1 MVEESSEQI
10 FNGKPNIESKVVD
23 VRYKTLFEQV
33 NAAAFLTT
41 YEGKILE
48 ANHRS
53 CELFGYTLN
62 EFLHLSLKDILSL
75 NTDWSQFKEEIAAR
89 GGLHIETEC
98 VCKDG
103 SYLPVEISIS
113 LFKMDNKPV
122 MFALF
127 WDITNRR
134 EAENRL
140 KESEKKYHGLFEY
153 STDGILVLDTRGDI
167 LDVNTKFCEMLDTA
181 KDSIIGKNLFS
192 TEFITSKSRPIVV
205 HQFEQLLSDKIATN
219 YTTQIKTMQE
229 KLLDVEVSSFFLV
242 KKDKEVDNFILIIR
256 DITERS
262 EKDQKRIREHEL
274 LKTLLD
280 TIPDSVYFKDEK
292 NRFILVNKAKARH
305 SNVNPEEMIHKT
317 DFDFLP
323 EDQAKQIFEDDNKIM
338 QTGQPIIN
346 KLEKLTR
353 NDGSESWVFVTKVP
367 RYNDEGRIIGTMGI
381 SRDITQQKKVEMD
394 LMKLE
399 EHYKAVFENSSF
411 AIILTDENGHI
422 ISWNRFAEKLLNM
435 GQNELHMHHIKMVY
449 LSDEWERIQKEF
461 IQGNNLKQNI
471 ETKINKKDAPP
482 VDVNLSVNI
491 LKDKDGHIIGFTH
504 IINNILNMK
513 NNEN

>member
-1 MVEESSEQI
+1 MAEESSEQVFHVEPKI
-10 FNGKPNIESKVVD
+10 DSKTIE

-41 YEGKILE
+41 LEGQILE
-48 ANHRS
+48 ANHKAS
-53 CELFGYTLN
+53 ELFGYHLN

-75 NTDWSQFKEEIAAR
+75 DNDWSQFKEEIAAR
-89 GGLHIETEC
+89 GGFNIETES

-103 SYLPVEISIS
+103 SYIPVEISIS

-127 WDITNRR
+127 WDITERR
-134 EAENRL
+134 VAENRL

-153 STDGILVLDTRGDI
+153 STDGILVLDARGDI
-167 LDVNTKFCEMLDTA
+167 LDVNTKLCEMLDLT
-181 KDSIIGKNLFS
+181 KDNIIGKNLFS

-205 HQFEQLLSDKIATN
+205 KQFEQLLSDKTANN
-219 YTTQIKTMQE
+219 YTTQIKAMQE

-262 EKDQKRIREHEL
+262 EKDQQKNREHEL

-292 NRFILVNKAKARH
+292 NRFILVNKAKAQH
-305 SNVNPEEMIHKT
+305 SNVTPEEMVQKT
-317 DFDFLP
+317 DYDFLP
-323 EDQAKQIFEDDNKIM
+323 EEQARQIFEDDNNIM
-338 QTGQPIIN
+338 QSGQPIIN

-353 NDGSESWVFVTKVP
+353 QDGSESWVLVTKVP
-367 RYNDEGRIIGTMGI
+367 RYNDEGNIIGTMGI
-381 SRDITQQKKVEMD
+381 SRDITQQKKAEMD

-399 EHYKAVFENSSF
+399 EHYKAVFENSTF

-422 ISWNRFAEKLLNM
+422 ISWNKLTEELLNM
-435 GQNELHMHHIKMVY
+435 GQNELNMKHIKMVY
-449 LSDEWERIQKEF
+449 LSDEWDKIQKEF
-461 IQGNNLKQNI
+461 LQDDNVKQSI
-471 ETKINKKDAPP
+471 ETKINKVNAEPI
-482 VDVNLSVNI
+482 DVNLTVNV
-491 LKDKDGHIIGFTH
+491 LRDREGRIIGFTH
-504 IINNILNMK
+504 IIHDISKMNN
-513 NNEN
+513 